1 METKIIKNEEGK
13 WKFPCK
19 GICKEDNLIVGF
31 SSYGKGTVINIGECE
46 YYKLYD
52 IKENWNMDNFKP
64 IEEEKQPIDWDKI
77 EFPLWA
83 KDEKGNILIINSINN
98 LVVAYSS
105 LYIEAEKMV
114 STGQTF
120 MAKKERNEWLNSL
133 EIFPKE
139 SVIKITI

>member
-1 METKIIKNEEGK
+1 MKIEVIKPNESA
-13 WKFPCK
+13 WRFPCK
-19 GICKEDNLIVGF
+19 GISSINNTIVGF

-98 LVVAYSS
+98 LFVAYSS

-120 MAKKERNEWLNSL
+120 MTKKERNEWLNSL
-133 EIFPKE
+133 EIFPKG